1 MHEFRPGIEKI
12 VQRTPVPVVPACLNG
27 LWGSYFSKK
36 ESGNEGRPS
45 KRKWARISL
54 EFGKP
59 IPPEE
64 VSAEKLFEVIQ
75 KMKVDET

>member
-12 VQRTPVPVVPACLNG
+12 VHRTPVPVVPACLNG

-59 IPPEE
+59 IPPGRGVRGKAFRGHTKNE
-64 VSAEKLFEVIQ
+64 SR
-75 KMKVDET
+75 